1 MGKKRKKYE
10 KSPLWSKFWGVQK
23 ENNNIS
29 ARNTLVSSRHITKT
43 SKSKTDK
50 RKRGAKPMVQHPE
63 VYEKKISLYQ
73 SS

>member
-1 MGKKRKKYE
+1 MGKKRKNMK
-10 KSPLWSKFWGVQK
+10 KVATVVKIWGGQK

-50 RKRGAKPMVQHPE
+50 RKKGCQTHGSAPRS
-63 VYEKKISLYQ
+63 I
-73 SS
+73 